1 MQSQISA
8 TSSVSGTA
16 PAPPFSFTEAAAARI
31 VKITVGE
38 PEGSRFRVAV
48 KGGGCSGFQY
58 VFDFDNS
65 TPAEGDVIIEKNG
78 ASLIIDDM
86 SLEMLAGSVLDY
98 IETLGSAG
106 FEIKNPNATASCGCG
121 NSFSV

>member
-1 MQSQISA
+1 METQDIVSA
-8 TSSVSGTA
+8 ALSYAGA
-16 PAPPFSFTEAAAARI
+16 IPFSVTDAAAARI

-38 PEGSRFRVAV
+38 PEGSRFRVSV

-58 VFDFDNS
+58 SFAFDAS
-65 TPAEGDVIIEKNG
+65 APADTDSIIEKNG
-78 ASLIIDDM
+78 AAVIIDDM
-86 SLEMLAGSVLDY
+86 SLEILAGSVLDY
-98 IETLGSAG
+98 VETLGSAG